1 MKKNKD
7 KLYKD
12 LKVYNMV
19 MSNIWKLI
27 TFILAGIFAGYLL
40 DKYAK
45 YHDINYML
53 ISLLF
58 FITIGTV
65 DFFISIIREC
75 KRLEEEERKQQELK
89 KQIENDKIENNEVED
104 NKVLEN
110 IVENNE
116 NESNSDF
123 K

>member
-7 KLYKD
+7 KFYKD

-40 DKYAK
+40 NKYAK
-45 YHDINYML
+45 YHDVNYML

-58 FITIGTV
+58 FITIGIV
-65 DFFISIIREC
+65 DFFISIIRES
-75 KRLEEEERKQQELK
+75 KRLEEEDKKQQEQK
-89 KQIENDKIENNEVED
+89 KKIESDKIEDNEVED
-104 NKVLEN
+104 YKVLEN
-110 IVENNE
+110 SVENNE
-116 NESNSDF
+116 NESNSNS